1 MFDCSSMNSG
11 DAYILLTGGTNDVYT
26 WCGRFANAIE
36 KSRVAEVAQSIL
48 TSKDLGCKARQVTAV
63 EEESPGVAGRKFW
76 RLLSDATATTPADP
90 SGNPD
95 QVGAAGPADEDD
107 TYVATLNEL
116 NLVYSVDADN
126 CQLVPEETAW
136 GSVPRYELLSG
147 MLFLIKIRLCF
158 DGPTHSLVYLVW
170 TLWIW

>member
-1 MFDCSSMNSG
+1 MNSG

-126 CQLVPEETAW
+126 CQLVPEETSW

-147 MLFLIKIRLCF
+147 MLFLIKIPLCF
-158 DGPTHSLVYLVW
+158 DWPTHSLVHLVW
-170 TLWIW
+170 TLWMW

>member
-76 RLLSDATATTPADP
+76 RLLSDAATPADP

-147 MLFLIKIRLCF
+147 MLVLIKI
-158 DGPTHSLVYLVW
+158 P
-170 TLWIW
+170 